1 VTDSKATTHSLRHL
15 IKDRLRLAGVSKS
28 DQDIVLGHS
37 SGSVG
42 EDYGGDEARLE
53 VARRALEKA
62 LETRPAISLHPGS
75 D

>member
-1 VTDSKATTHSLRHL
+1 M
-15 IKDRLRLAGVSKS
+15 KDRLRLGGVTKS

-42 EDYGGDEARLE
+42 EDYGGDEVRLE
-53 VARRALEKA
+53 VARWALEKA
-62 LETRPAISLHPGS
+62 LAKA